1 MKLNISEVNVRYK
14 KIQVQ
19 DTLRNRVIRKDKNV

>member
-1 MKLNISEVNVRYK
+1 MKLNISEVNVRHK